1 MKRILFTLTLVVAFI
16 GAHSQC
22 TPDPQYTIAGVYPD
36 SATGL
41 TDALVGQAYSE
52 VITII
57 TPIDTNVVF
66 SGFPITVDII
76 DIGLDSVNGLPSS
89 FSYDCSV
96 PNCIFAGGSTACA
109 VLLSPSPTASE
120 IGSHQLFMYTTTTVD
135 AGLFGIQT
143 QNDIIDYY
151 YLNVTNT
158 TSTINQ
164 FDNLTFEM
172 KDVSPNP
179 VHNKSRIQFISGE
192 SKSVVFSV
200 FNYLGEKIDE
210 QIIFANRGVNDIFIH
225 ARNYQ
230 KGMYLYSITDGYEI
244 ISKRMIVVN

>member
-41 TDALVGQAYSE
+41 ADALVGQAYSE

-66 SGFPITVDII
+66 SGFPITVNII
-76 DIGLDSVNGLPSS
+76 DIGLDSVNGLPSR
-89 FSYDCSV
+89 FSYECSV

-109 VLLSPSPTASE
+109 VLLSASPTASE
-120 IGSHQLFMYTTTTVD
+120 IGLHQLFMYTTTTVD

-151 YLNVTNT
+151 YLNVTNA
-158 TSTINQ
+158 TSTINK
-164 FDNLTFEM
+164 FDNFTFEM
-172 KDVSPNP
+172 KDVFPNP

-192 SKSVVFSV
+192 PKPVVFSV

-210 QIIFANRGVNDIFIH
+210 QIIFANHGINDIFIDVSH
-225 ARNYQ
+225 FTTFVDRKCPFPYGNN
-230 KGMYLYSITDGYEI
+230 KFEI
-244 ISKRMIVVN
+244 